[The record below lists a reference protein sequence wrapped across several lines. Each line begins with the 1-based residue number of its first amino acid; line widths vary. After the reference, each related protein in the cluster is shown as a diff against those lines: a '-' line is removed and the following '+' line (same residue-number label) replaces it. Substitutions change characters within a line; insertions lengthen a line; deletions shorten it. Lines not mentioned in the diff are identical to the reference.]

1 MGGIWLILKTFS
13 LVIFV
18 VYMTFNIFIF
28 LKFKDI
34 NISLSNNIE
43 QYLSEPSI
51 KSSSNS
57 SNSEEDMIHG

>member
-18 VYMTFNIFIF
+18 VYVIFNIFIF